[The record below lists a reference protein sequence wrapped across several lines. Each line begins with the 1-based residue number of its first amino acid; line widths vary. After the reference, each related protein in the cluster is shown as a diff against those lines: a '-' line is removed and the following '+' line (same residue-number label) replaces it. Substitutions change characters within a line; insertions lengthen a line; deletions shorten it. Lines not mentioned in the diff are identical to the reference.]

1 MVDCHFVP
9 LTILYST
16 APQRLAKVFDSRD
29 AKRGLAASSS
39 PEEWIRQ
46 AKNLMRQQLFQVA
59 TDGHSNGHSNGHTD
73 CVHTRMA
80 TRIAFTLE
88 WPHGLRSHSN
98 GHTDC
103 VRLDEPL

>member
-29 AKRGLAASSS
+29 AQRGLAASSS

-59 TDGHSNGHSNGHTD
+59 TDGHSNGHTD

-88 WPHGLRSHSN
+88 WPHGLRSN
-98 GHTDC
+98 GDWMSPSKCSDRHT
-103 VRLDEPL
+103 ESH